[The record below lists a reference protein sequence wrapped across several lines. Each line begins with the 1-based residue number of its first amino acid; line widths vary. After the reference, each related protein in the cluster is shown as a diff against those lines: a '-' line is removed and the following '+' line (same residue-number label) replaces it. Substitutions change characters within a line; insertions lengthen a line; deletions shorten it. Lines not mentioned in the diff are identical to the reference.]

1 MINYRVDEID
11 EYNSGDGE
19 EPGDYSWYVEDRD
32 NEPIDETDSEDEAED
47 DEDDDEDAEEEKYI
61 SESEDWSWNGDSN
74 DKIYKAGLFDKN
86 HNLYDSEDLSQGM
99 PLRASTAP
107 ARPLTELEDFRR
119 SSDFLLLENAVM
131 LSSKLMKRND
141 NKYDLDSSEGQRI
154 CKRFLGQI
162 ERLWES
168 FNVKTS
174 SREYRS
180 EFSQAYRVLFV
191 DASLSYLTE
200 ILDSAQEGF
209 PFLYVNGEKYMF
221 SQDVLEA
228 GQKLFHGFWEIQHVI
243 KNIYSLACEENPHAS
258 VDEIKADI
266 RANLEA
272 FDKYWVTFEQLYVFE
287 LMLIEADAR
296 RYITNAVE
304 IEKDIQALEMKEKSK
319 GKIILDSEDYNN
331 ARKKLVKVIGQINS
345 VANPEG
351 TGRDDLG
358 IDILIKSEHLMRRV
372 SQNESKAVRSLAAKI
387 KKTFMD
393 LRALFKKYQQNIEV
407 VDPQLRNN
415 PDLVDALFAF
425 ENAWEKGLAYFTDGK
440 KCNQLLL
447 FSRTIEAIKEKYPS
461 FATQIDDRDADI
473 FVSIPCLLLLMG
485 IDGEDKGLCSQFCPD
500 LFTEGTECNKVL
512 KELKEYLKG
521 EKLSDD
527 YELYNIIEKQI
538 LDIKLD
544 TKEIPPTKNNHNAE
558 SIDQILQKLKFLAMQ
573 LSRIDP
579 SEWNLF
585 LDVLLIS

>member
-1 MINYRVDEID
+1 MNLRVDELD
-11 EYNSGDGE
+11 DQYSGDGDDMAE
-19 EPGDYSWYVEDRD
+19 YSWFVEEEKED
-32 NEPIDETDSEDEAED
+32 EVIDETESEEDVEDEDED
-47 DEDDDEDAEEEKYI
+47 DEDDEEEKYNI
-61 SESEDWSWNGDSN
+61 SESEDCSWNGDN
-74 DKIYKAGLFDKN
+74 NEKMLKAALFAKN
-86 HNLYDSEDLSQGM
+86 NLYESEDLSQGI

-131 LSSKLMKRND
+131 LSSKLMKRSD

-154 CKRFLGQI
+154 WKRFLGQI
-162 ERLWES
+162 ERLCES
-168 FNVKTS
+168 FSVKTS

-258 VDEIKADI
+258 VEEIKSDI

-304 IEKDIQALEMKEKSK
+304 IEKDIMALEMKEKSK
-319 GKIILDSEDYNN
+319 GKIFLDSVEYNN

-358 IDILIKSEHLMRRV
+358 VEILIKSEHLIRRV
-372 SQNESKAVRSLAAKI
+372 SATQSKAVRSLAEKI
-387 KKTFMD
+387 KKAFRD

-415 PDLVDALFAF
+415 PDLVEALYAF
-425 ENAWEKGLAYFTDGK
+425 ENSWEKGAAYFIDSK
-440 KCNQLLL
+440 KCNQLLH
-447 FSRTIEAIKEKYPS
+447 FSQVIEAIKEKHPQ
-461 FATQIDDRDADI
+461 FASQIEDRDAEI
-473 FVSIPCLLLLMG
+473 FVSIPWILVLMG
-485 IDGEDKGLCSQFCPD
+485 IDGEDKGLWAQFCPD
-500 LFTEGTECNKVL
+500 IFKDDTDCNNVL
-512 KELKEYLKG
+512 KELRDLLGG
-521 EKLSDD
+521 ERISED
-527 YELYNIIEKQI
+527 YELYNIIEKTI
-538 LDIKLD
+538 LDLD
-544 TKEIPPTKNNHNAE
+544 LEQKEKDRLQKEHMKIE
-558 SIDQILQKLKFLAMQ
+558 LILQKNKWLAMQ
-573 LSRIDP
+573 LSRVDP

-585 LDVLLIS
+585 LDVLLI